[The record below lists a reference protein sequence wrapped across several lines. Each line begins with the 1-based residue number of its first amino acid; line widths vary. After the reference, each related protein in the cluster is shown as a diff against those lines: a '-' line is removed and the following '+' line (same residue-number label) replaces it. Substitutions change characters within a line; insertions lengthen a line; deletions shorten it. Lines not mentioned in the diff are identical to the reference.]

1 MNAAKSGLQ
10 LTGPRTLDAPQQNQR
25 DMSLTIEN
33 MQQEKLQLIARKQAT
48 TQSIQEVAALLHS
61 RQQAALNSSTDG
73 VIWDVTEESGASVQ
87 NGTPIVR
94 ILDCRTRWV
103 EAFLM
108 RLTPQSAP
116 GDGGNGAS
124 DHRIRHAL
132 ERNDKNPPRR
142 EWTRGGRER
151 DVQPRLK
158 SRAGSCP

>member
-1 MNAAKSGLQ
+1 MKISTSSVSSAAWSMKSVRTTPGCCRPAEAKAAELRQRLLDVNAAKSGLQ

-108 RLTPQSAP
+108 RLTPAVC
-116 GDGGNGAS
+116 A
-124 DHRIRHAL
+124 
-132 ERNDKNPPRR
+132 
-142 EWTRGGRER
+142 RGWR
-151 DVQPRLK
+151 
-158 SRAGSCP
+158 